1 MQQNDFG
8 NDATSLHRSSFY
20 STKLLLI
27 EKKNKQTNKAKQNK
41 AKSMSVRSIKC
52 ILIYLTLQY
61 WPRWKRTQDGGE
73 RKCPSISDQV
83 SKSRLLGK
91 GDSIYSYYNITDYQE
106 RYKVQ
111 ISLNTIKTP
120 LKGKWTS
127 TYTII

>member
-52 ILIYLTLQY
+52 KLIYLTLQY
-61 WPRWKRTQDGGE
+61 
-73 RKCPSISDQV
+73 
-83 SKSRLLGK
+83 
-91 GDSIYSYYNITDYQE
+91 
-106 RYKVQ
+106 
-111 ISLNTIKTP
+111 
-120 LKGKWTS
+120 
-127 TYTII
+127 